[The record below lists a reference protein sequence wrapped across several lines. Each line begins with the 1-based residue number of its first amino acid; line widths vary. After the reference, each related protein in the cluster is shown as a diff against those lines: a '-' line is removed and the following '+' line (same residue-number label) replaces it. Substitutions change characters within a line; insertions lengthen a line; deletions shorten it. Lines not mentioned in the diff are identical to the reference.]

1 MPYLIDG
8 NNLIGQTSSFGLRDN
23 RSRLELLG
31 RLWTFQQATRARVW
45 VVFDGPA
52 DPGLSAECGRW
63 KKFQVLFPKEGQ
75 RADDLIA
82 GIISQNRQPQ
92 AIILV
97 TSDRDL
103 RSKAKARGVKTL
115 SAAEFERRLKKVA
128 RERKKEGELRKPT
141 FRTSPLE
148 IKLWLETLSQK

>member
-8 NNLIGQTSSFGLRDN
+8 NNLIGQTGSFGLKDK

-52 DPGLSAECGRW
+52 DPGLSAECSRW
-63 KKFQVLFPKEGQ
+63 KKFQVLFPEEGQ
-75 RADDLIA
+75 RADDVITRV
-82 GIISQNRQPQ
+82 INQNRQPRT
-92 AIILV
+92 IILV

-103 RSKAKARGVKTL
+103 RLKAKAMGVKTL
-115 SAAEFERRLKKVA
+115 SSPEFDRQLKKVA
-128 RERKKEGELRKPT
+128 RERKKEAELKKPG

-148 IKLWLETLSQK
+148 TELWLETLSKK